1 MTVAPVP
8 HLDVLFWLY
17 SAVNAA
23 QTTPAALIVPAAYPS
38 IDEEWHTKDLPG
50 YSRAGPNAAENL
62 QHHGGTDKSG
72 FTAGAK
78 AVFATE
84 TGAAS
89 LRPPLVL
96 VKVPE
101 RFGGPQCRNGDI
113 SLTSN
118 PGAPPP
124 GALIGKLGTERHMPV
139 PATSLVLL
147 RQKEELILVVCPSK
161 ASTCFDNVRDVLVS

>member
-1 MTVAPVP
+1 M
-8 HLDVLFWLY
+8 LLKIY
-17 SAVNAA
+17 SITAA
-23 QTTPAALIVPAAYPS
+23 QTKAA
-38 IDEEWHTKDLPG
+38 
-50 YSRAGPNAAENL
+50 SRLGQKPL
-62 QHHGGTDKSG
+62 
-72 FTAGAK
+72 
-78 AVFATE
+78 TE
-84 TGAAS
+84 SVS

-124 GALIGKLGTERHMPV
+124 GALIGKFGTERHMPV

-161 ASTCFDNVRDVLVS
+161 ASTRFDDVRDALVS